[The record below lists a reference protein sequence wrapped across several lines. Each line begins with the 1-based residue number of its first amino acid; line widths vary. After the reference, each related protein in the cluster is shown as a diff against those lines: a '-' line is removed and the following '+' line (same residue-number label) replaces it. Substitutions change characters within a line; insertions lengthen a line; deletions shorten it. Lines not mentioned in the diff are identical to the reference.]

1 MFDEVKFQQLIE
13 NAVTSA
19 LEKMLPTM
27 VQPQHV
33 TQEKKYLYSIKG
45 LAEFMQC
52 SIVTA
57 QKLKNSGRIPYQ
69 QVNRKVIFDCE
80 AVLAAISIN
89 AKTVRR

>member
-19 LEKMLPTM
+19 LEKRMPLM
-27 VQPQHV
+27 VQPQQV
-33 TQEKKYLYSIKG
+33 APEKKYLYSIKG

-52 SIVTA
+52 SVVTA
-57 QKLKNSGRIPYQ
+57 QKLKNSGRIPYK

-80 AVLAAISIN
+80 AVIAAISIN

>member
-27 VQPQHV
+27 VQIKQVAP
-33 TQEKKYLYSIKG
+33 EKKYLYSIKA

-57 QKLKNSGRIPYQ
+57 QHMKNSGRIPYTQ
-69 QVNRKVIFDCE
+69 INRKVIFDCE
-80 AVLAAISIN
+80 AVLEAISIN
-89 AKTVRR
+89 AKNVQR